1 MIYKKKLIKF
11 EENLKLNKCTKFDM
25 EAPRKRN
32 LVSYK
37 EDEKLQ
43 ALQKAL
49 IGIVQGYKPA
59 FAQTRKI

>member
-43 ALQKAL
+43 SLQKDL
-49 IGIVQGYKPA
+49 EKTNWIFEKKTLHQSM
-59 FAQTRKI
+59 